1 MLSWFQRVL
10 RSESGQGMAEYALI
24 LVLVAVL
31 CLATIKTLGS
41 NIKGRLNYAATQINS
56 ATD

>member
-1 MLSWFQRVL
+1 MLSWFQRAF

-41 NIKGRLNYAATQINS
+41 NIQGRLNYAATQIDS
-56 ATD
+56 ATN